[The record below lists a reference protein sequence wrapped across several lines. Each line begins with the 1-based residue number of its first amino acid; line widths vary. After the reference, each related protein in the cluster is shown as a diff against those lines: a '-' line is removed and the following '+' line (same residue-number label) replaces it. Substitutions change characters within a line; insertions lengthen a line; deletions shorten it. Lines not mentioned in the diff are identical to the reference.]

1 MNWLLLV
8 TVHSRHLDSCQTDMF
23 TFTTGIKNSFAQKS
37 HRLILTTHHN
47 INNERNSLGIIN
59 QQGSNWD
66 VSEADWGL
74 VFFPPNHH
82 LGITVIDTKL
92 GAVECSPEPCWIWF
106 HNPSGRW
113 STLICNLL
121 NRWFSLKN
129 WSYTDGQ
136 RRKGLRQCVCVY
148 VWALL

>member
-59 QQGSNWD
+59 QQVSNWD

-74 VFFPPNHH
+74 VFFPQPPFRDHSDRH
-82 LGITVIDTKL
+82 E
-92 GAVECSPEPCWIWF
+92 A
-106 HNPSGRW
+106 R
-113 STLICNLL
+113 
-121 NRWFSLKN
+121 
-129 WSYTDGQ
+129 
-136 RRKGLRQCVCVY
+136 CVRVL
-148 VWALL
+148 A